1 MKCILVSFV
10 ILLSQAT
17 VDAAAWAY
25 PNVECTKVKQST
37 NVTFEACATTVFT
50 TPALGMDKDGKV
62 IYVGGYRSD
71 YRMTTGLKKGIDTS
85 TLSESELKT
94 AYKSGITIQVEL
106 DDDNLCTVTVNVKEK
121 SSECKSCKHCG
132 KQKFSVDCTNVANGR
147 KTTCE
152 SALGSQTV
160 GQSKVF
166 FPLKKSALSIPK
178 PPTTP
183 MVVKTP
189 VASPAKKSPTK

>member
-1 MKCILVSFV
+1 MKCVLVSFV
-10 ILLSQAT
+10 ILLCQTT
-17 VDAAAWAY
+17 VDAAAWSN
-25 PNVECTKVKQST
+25 PNVECTKVTQST
-37 NVTFEACATTVFT
+37 DVTFEACATTLFT
-50 TPALGMDKDGKV
+50 TPSPAMQEDGKV
-62 IYVGGYRSD
+62 IYLGGYRSD
-71 YRMTTGLKKGIDTS
+71 YRVTTGLKKGTDTS
-85 TLSESELKT
+85 TLSESELKM

-132 KQKFSVDCTNVANGR
+132 KQKFTVDCTNVANGR

-166 FPLKKSALSIPK
+166 FPLKKSALPTPK
-178 PPTTP
+178 PPTPT
-183 MVVKTP
+183 VVKTP
-189 VASPAKKSPTK
+189 VAAPVKKSPTK